1 MNNDP
6 LNIIIMRK
14 INDVAINLC
23 SNDNAPV
30 LSSQSNYIS
39 NQVLTRTNFHNI
51 KKNIL
56 YIKKQQKYR
65 QIRTMMHFK
74 RKINTAYKKSWPK
87 KRKKVKKIPTEKR
100 DTCI

>member
-39 NQVLTRTNFHNI
+39 NQVLTRTNFHNLKKKHTLYKKTFLSNMNI
-51 KKNIL
+51 KKKN
-56 YIKKQQKYR
+56 
-65 QIRTMMHFK
+65 
-74 RKINTAYKKSWPK
+74 NKSTD
-87 KRKKVKKIPTEKR
+87 RYAR
-100 DTCI
+100 

>member
-1 MNNDP
+1 M
-6 LNIIIMRK
+6 
-14 INDVAINLC
+14 
-23 SNDNAPV
+23 
-30 LSSQSNYIS
+30 
-39 NQVLTRTNFHNI
+39 NI
-51 KKNIL
+51 KK
-56 YIKKQQKYR
+56 KQLKYR